1 MNIKSLLLR
10 KIEKQ
15 ELETEL
21 AALDTI
27 GDRLRF
33 LRKNYLKLSRAKL
46 SSEIGIEAN
55 MLNKYENGYFE
66 PKAERIKEFADF
78 YNIPVEYIT
87 GENIDTLLKEDYFLI
102 SNLHMYCW
110 EIDRGFA
117 KIDNRNEIEIAL
129 YTADKIIIEALDR
142 LDNKHDEYL
151 YIANL
156 FRNDPAA
163 SLLENLNKD
172 TLLSFFDKKMTEL
185 LNNPKTPTNSL
196 TSLFRV
202 LDFGMNT
209 RDVLSK
215 KEYRKMIEIVKPLI
229 YSYEK
234 YIKESQ
240 LD

>member
-15 ELETEL
+15 ELETQL
-21 AALDTI
+21 ASLDTI

-87 GENIDTLLKEDYFLI
+87 GENSNTLLKEDYFLI

-110 EIDRGFA
+110 EIDRGLA

-142 LDNKHDEYL
+142 LDSKQEEYS

-156 FRNDPAA
+156 FHNDMD
-163 SLLENLNKD
+163 SRLLKELKKD
-172 TLLSFFDKKMTEL
+172 SFLAFFDKKINEIRT
-185 LNNPKTPTNSL
+185 NPSIHTNSL
-196 TSLFRV
+196 DYISRV
-202 LDFGMNT
+202 LDFGINT
-209 RDVLSK
+209 RDALSK
-215 KEYRKMIEIVKPLI
+215 KEYLKVIEILEPLI
-229 YSYEK
+229 NAY
-234 YIKESQ
+234 KEHAKEQ
-240 LD
+240 

>member
-1 MNIKSLLLR
+1 M
-10 KIEKQ
+10 
-15 ELETEL
+15 
-21 AALDTI
+21 
-27 GDRLRF
+27 
-33 LRKNYLKLSRAKL
+33 
-46 SSEIGIEAN
+46 
-55 MLNKYENGYFE
+55 
-66 PKAERIKEFADF
+66 
-78 YNIPVEYIT
+78 
-87 GENIDTLLKEDYFLI
+87 
-102 SNLHMYCW
+102 
-110 EIDRGFA
+110 
-117 KIDNRNEIEIAL
+117 
-129 YTADKIIIEALDR
+129 
-142 LDNKHDEYL
+142 